1 MAAIA
6 VLDCSIVL
14 RWALKEGDGG
24 SFDLEKVAAYGGVV
38 PGIWHL
44 EVANVLLLK
53 VRHKKLPEK
62 ELDAVL
68 ADISKL
74 KIAVDGRTDEFAW
87 TMTLRLAEK
96 HGLSAYD
103 AAYLELAL
111 RRGLALAT
119 LDKELARAAIAERV
133 MVLPA

>member
-1 MAAIA
+1 MAAVA

-14 RWALKEGDGG
+14 RWALKEGEGV

-38 PGIWHL
+38 PSIWHL

-53 VRHKKLPEK
+53 VRHKRLPAK
-62 ELDAVL
+62 ELEPVL
-68 ADISKL
+68 ADIARL
-74 KIAVDGRTDEFAW
+74 KIAVDERTDEFAW

-96 HGLSAYD
+96 HLLSAYD

-119 LDKELARAAIAERV
+119 LDKDLAKAAAAERV
-133 MVLPA
+133 MVLPL